1 MVPLL
6 LLWGYVFR
14 LEFPNPDQR
23 AVTMISLL
31 LLFRELDYRLPV
43 LFAL

>member
-6 LLWGYVFR
+6 LLWGYVFL